1 MNKIVLV
8 SPSLKMG
15 GIERALT
22 VLAQYFVEQG
32 NQVVF
37 ICCLRSEKFYQLHPD
52 VKIIEPVYKRTGG
65 RLNRF
70 FYYPRLVG
78 YLRKNIRKEQ
88 PDTVLSFGDIFN
100 PLVLLATVGLKYPV
114 YISDRT
120 SPDFAFKFPV
130 PQLKKWLY
138 PLSAGFIA
146 QTHRSKKY
154 KEKQFNHRLNIRVI
168 PNAVRDIRLSQAKT
182 RKKII
187 LYAGRFSWEKDP
199 AMLIN
204 AFHQLSNRQG
214 WTLMMAGSGP
224 LLASMK
230 QLAITLGIEKEI
242 NFLGDVNNMDDLYA
256 QSGIFV
262 LPSVLEGFP
271 NSLVEAM
278 SAGLPVIVFDTIAHE
293 DFIQNGYDGIVVA
306 NRNAYELSKQ
316 IQVLIEDEKMREQIG
331 INAIKI
337 YERLNANVV
346 GQTVLKFIT
355 TK

>member
-32 NQVVF
+32 YQVVF
-37 ICCLRSEKFYQLHPD
+37 ICCLRAEKFYQLHQGI
-52 VKIIEPVYKRTGG
+52 KLIEPLYKRTGG
-65 RLNRF
+65 SLNRVL
-70 FYYPRLVG
+70 YYPRLVS
-78 YLRKNIRKEQ
+78 YLRKNIKEEN
-88 PDTVLSFGDIFN
+88 PDTILSFGDIFN
-100 PLVLLATVGLKYPV
+100 PLVLLATIGLKYPV

-146 QTHRSKKY
+146 QTHRSKNY
-154 KEKQFNHRLNIRVI
+154 KEKQFNNRLNIRVI
-168 PNAVRDIRLSQAKT
+168 PNAVRRIQAFPAKQ
-182 RKKII
+182 KKKVI

-199 AMLIN
+199 SMLIN
-204 AFHQLSNRQG
+204 AFHQLTNRQG

-224 LLASMK
+224 LFASMK
-230 QLAITLGIEKEI
+230 QLAIALGIEKEVT
-242 NFLGDVNNMDDLYA
+242 FLGDVNDMDELYA

-278 SAGLPVIVFDTIAHE
+278 TAGLPVIVFDTIAHE
-293 DFIQNGYDGIVVA
+293 DFIQNGYDGIVIA
-306 NRNAYELSKQ
+306 NRDAHELSKQ
-316 IQVLIEDEKMREQIG
+316 IQILIEDEKLREQIG
-331 INAIKI
+331 KNAMKI
-337 YERLNANVV
+337 YGRLNANVV

-355 TK
+355 AK